1 MTAPEPGI
9 AFPHCADA
17 MTKYRFVTPH
27 RIGKWYPSVEQAQR
41 FADRIGAG
49 FFERLTRRFVPY
61 KETRLESAEF
71 AD

>member
-1 MTAPEPGI
+1 MP
-9 AFPHCADA
+9 DA

-49 FFERLTRRFVPY
+49 FFERMSRRFVAY
-61 KETRLESAEF
+61 KGTRLERAEF